1 MDKRL
6 RDLRERLGWS
16 QAQMAQRLRINHSS
30 VSRIEAGTQNASG
43 PVIALIEMLEAEVAA
58 SEVHTR
64 GAA

>member
-43 PVIALIEMLEAEVAA
+43 PVIALIELLEAEA
-58 SEVHTR
+58 SAIQSDTR